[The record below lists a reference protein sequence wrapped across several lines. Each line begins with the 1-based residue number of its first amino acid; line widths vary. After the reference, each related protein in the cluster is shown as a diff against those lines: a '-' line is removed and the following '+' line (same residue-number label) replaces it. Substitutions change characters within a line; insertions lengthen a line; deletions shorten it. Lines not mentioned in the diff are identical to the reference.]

1 MKVLLLT
8 ENKNLQKVKDLL
20 LKDDVVSR
28 ASVTWKEAK
37 AYGGKEGYYIY
48 VSGLEEACKK
58 AIELSKDFVKEV
70 TGKEKDDFLKKLKEE
85 EDRAAE
91 GMGGIFG

>member
-1 MKVLLLT
+1 MQLVLNVQSKEFARL
-8 ENKNLQKVKDLL
+8 KDIF
-20 LKDDVVSR
+20 LKDDTVGR
-28 ASVTWKEAK
+28 ASLTFKEAK
-37 AYGGKEGYYIY
+37 MYGGKEGYYIY

-58 AIELSKDFVKEV
+58 ALEISKDLAKEV
-70 TGKEKDDFLKKLKEE
+70 TGKEKEQFLKKLKEE

>member
-1 MKVLLLT
+1 MEKLLLI
-8 ENKNLQKVKDLL
+8 ESKNLQKAKDVL

-28 ASVTWKEAK
+28 ASITWKDAK
-37 AYGGKEGYYIY
+37 SYGGKEGYYIY

-58 AIELSKDFVKEV
+58 AIELSKDFAKEMI
-70 TGKEKDDFLKKLKEE
+70 GKEKEEFVRRLKEE
-85 EDRAAE
+85 EDKASE